1 MYQHHYIQRRCWT
14 VHRWSFGFLGGQ
26 LFFSALVWQQIY
38 CNFYKKH
45 INVLIKA
52 RGWRLFPKIFVLCN
66 WLKKTFPTC
75 YPSLV
80 QVQEETLD
88 CGKKLSLLETELLTR
103 CHYLGDEPTNSVL
116 SEFSD
121 PPSCGFSSLG
131 SLSSLATSCL
141 GVSA

>member
-1 MYQHHYIQRRCWT
+1 MTFISKDICA
-14 VHRWSFGFLGGQ
+14 VQ
-26 LFFSALVWQQIY
+26 LVE
-38 CNFYKKH
+38 
-45 INVLIKA
+45 
-52 RGWRLFPKIFVLCN
+52 
-66 WLKKTFPTC
+66 KTFPMC

-131 SLSSLATSCL
+131 SLSSQESQLRLQSSPD
-141 GVSA
+141 VSHNLECEARTKR